1 MRRTFKTQG
10 IMYPTEKDKFVSSK
24 PVTEL
29 IKILDE
35 YVFLVI
41 DYIKEN
47 SARTKLLILP
57 GLPPPA
63 SPVST
68 VDIPL

>member
-57 GLPPPA
+57 GLTPA